1 MKRPNSKNVVV
12 AKAAAPKGRDN
23 GRAAAAPPAKKMR
36 LESRNGGAQKKPAP
50 VAVRQDEGEDEDED
64 EDKDGDDEDE
74 DQDDDDDDEN
84 EDDDG
89 EEDQEESNDGDGEA
103 AAAAVDVDEDS
114 EDQDEGESDDDANE
128 HPQQL
133 HGADTEES
141 DADDGE
147 EDGADRQDV
156 LAVLEGTCFRKNPLA
171 RNNTATNA
179 GQNSASSAAG
189 PVDRKFS
196 SLNVTEN
203 TAKAIAEMGFQE
215 MTEVQARSIPAAMTG
230 RDILGAAKTGS
241 GKTLAFLIPAIELLC
256 RLKFKPRN
264 GTGVIIISPTREL
277 ALQIF
282 GVAKELLKHHHQTFG
297 IVMGGA
303 NRNGEAERLKKGVNL
318 LVATP
323 GRLLDHLQNTK
334 GFIYKNLKILTIDEA
349 DRILEA
355 GFEEEM
361 HQIIKILP
369 KERQS
374 MLFSATQTTK
384 VSDLARVSL
393 KKAPLYINVDEH
405 KEKATVEG
413 LEQGYVVCPS
423 DSRFLVLFTFLK
435 KNMKKK
441 KIIVF
446 FSSCNSVKYHAELL
460 NYIDIPVLDLHGR
473 QKQQK
478 RTNTF
483 FEYVNAESGILLC
496 TDVAARGLDI
506 PAVDWI
512 IQYDPP
518 DDPRDYIH
526 RVGRTARGNN
536 KNGRALL
543 FLLPSEL
550 GFLRYLKH
558 AKVPLNEYQFPTEKI
573 ANVQSQ
579 LEKLVSKNYYLHKS
593 ATDGYRS
600 YLQAYASHALK
611 KVFDVTALDLQ
622 KVAKAFGFS
631 VPPKVNNLLIG
642 ASGKTDRVQRRDGG
656 KRFGSG
662 FRKAAEG
669 KEVYVKNRNGQ
680 MNEGSGAALV
690 GAGAFA
696 LSQDAAA
703 ARSWPKDWDPSKETV
718 AILGTGWASTTLLQN
733 IDSDKYNIV
742 LVSPRNYFLFTPL
755 LPSCAVGTVDIRS
768 IMQPVRFITRGMSR
782 DVLFVEGECTDIDPA
797 KNTISIK
804 SSADIQAGVTK
815 QTLRYDYLIVGVGA
829 ETATFGTPGVKE
841 NALFLKDVDDVR
853 KIRTHLL
860 DCLEAAS
867 FPGQPE
873 AEVERL
879 LHMVVVGGGPT
890 GVEYAAEL
898 HDFLHESVGKWYP
911 KVSDKF
917 RITLVGHAPHLL
929 TGFSDDLIKYSEQTF
944 AANHVDFL
952 GRTAV
957 TKVTPT
963 AIEVEH
969 ESKDASTGKIVKT
982 PETIPAGLV
991 VWAAGNAVRPV
1002 VADLIRKL
1010 PKNLQTS
1017 KRGLV
1022 IDDWMMVKG
1031 ARGSIFALGDCT
1043 ATRWAPTAQVASE
1056 QAVFLAKQ
1064 LSRLHDVKTERDA
1077 FIAEGKGSVEDFVHQ
1092 QMEPFVYVS
1101 IHHCAVL

>member
-1 MKRPNSKNVVV
+1 MKRPSDQVSKASKQVQQTQKHGKQQQQQPV
-12 AKAAAPKGRDN
+12 
-23 GRAAAAPPAKKMR
+23 KK
-36 LESRNGGAQKKPAP
+36 QKIEEVP
-50 VAVRQDEGEDEDED
+50 VHEEEEEEDDEDDEEEADEGEDEDED
-64 EDKDGDDEDE
+64 DGEELPEEDDEGEDEGDDDQEGDEDE
-74 DQDDDDDDEN
+74 EDNAGEN
-84 EDDDG
+84 
-89 EEDQEESNDGDGEA
+89 
-103 AAAAVDVDEDS
+103 VDVLAEL
-114 EDQDEGESDDDANE
+114 EGES
-128 HPQQL
+128 
-133 HGADTEES
+133 
-141 DADDGE
+141 
-147 EDGADRQDV
+147 
-156 LAVLEGTCFRKNPLA
+156 
-171 RNNTATNA
+171 NA
-179 GQNSASSAAG
+179 EPEVVNRDFAAL
-189 PVDRKFS
+189 K
-196 SLNVTEN
+196 VTEN
-203 TAKAIAEMGFQE
+203 TAKAIAEMGFKT
-215 MTEVQARSIPAAMTG
+215 MTEVQARSIPPAMTG

-264 GTGVIIISPTREL
+264 GTGVVIISPTREL

-303 NRNGEAERLKKGVNL
+303 NRKSEADRLAKGVNL

-334 GFIYKNLKILTIDEA
+334 GFIFKNLKILTIDEA

-369 KERQS
+369 SERQT

-423 DSRFLVLFTFLK
+423 DNRFLVLFTFLK

-526 RVGRTARGNN
+526 RVGRTARGTN

-558 AKVPLNEYQFPTEKI
+558 AKVPLNEYQFPPSKI

-642 ASGKTDRVQRRDGG
+642 ASGKTDRKDRRTGD
-656 KRFGSG
+656 KQFGSG
-662 FRKAAEG
+662 FKKAAEG
-669 KEVYVKNRNGQ
+669 KEFYAKQ
-680 MNEGSGAALV
+680 
-690 GAGAFA
+690 
-696 LSQDAAA
+696 
-703 ARSWPKDWDPSKETV
+703 
-718 AILGTGWASTTLLQN
+718 
-733 IDSDKYNIV
+733 
-742 LVSPRNYFLFTPL
+742 
-755 LPSCAVGTVDIRS
+755 
-768 IMQPVRFITRGMSR
+768 RGMI
-782 DVLFVEGECTDIDPA
+782 DEGGR
-797 KNTISIK
+797 K
-804 SSADIQAGVTK
+804 SAD
-815 QTLRYDYLIVGVGA
+815 
-829 ETATFGTPGVKE
+829 
-841 NALFLKDVDDVR
+841 
-853 KIRTHLL
+853 
-860 DCLEAAS
+860 
-867 FPGQPE
+867 
-873 AEVERL
+873 
-879 LHMVVVGGGPT
+879 
-890 GVEYAAEL
+890 
-898 HDFLHESVGKWYP
+898 
-911 KVSDKF
+911 
-917 RITLVGHAPHLL
+917 
-929 TGFSDDLIKYSEQTF
+929 
-944 AANHVDFL
+944 
-952 GRTAV
+952 GRQW
-957 TKVTPT
+957 
-963 AIEVEH
+963 
-969 ESKDASTGKIVKT
+969 G
-982 PETIPAGLV
+982 
-991 VWAAGNAVRPV
+991 R
-1002 VADLIRKL
+1002 
-1010 PKNLQTS
+1010 
-1017 KRGLV
+1017 
-1022 IDDWMMVKG
+1022 
-1031 ARGSIFALGDCT
+1031 
-1043 ATRWAPTAQVASE
+1043 
-1056 QAVFLAKQ
+1056 
-1064 LSRLHDVKTERDA
+1064 
-1077 FIAEGKGSVEDFVHQ
+1077 
-1092 QMEPFVYVS
+1092 
-1101 IHHCAVL
+1101 